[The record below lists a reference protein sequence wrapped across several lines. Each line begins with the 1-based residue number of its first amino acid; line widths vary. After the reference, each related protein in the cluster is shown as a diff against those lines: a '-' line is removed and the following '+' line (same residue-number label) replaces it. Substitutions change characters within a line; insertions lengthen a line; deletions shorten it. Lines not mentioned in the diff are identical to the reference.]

1 MICLYYN
8 ILCVFF
14 SLKHYLISLLYTRCV
29 VYLLMALLTT
39 VQLFIDE
46 LLYVLVTIILSS
58 LVAIVVTPNMMLSEF
73 TLTIA
78 AIILFVDVDL
88 TINLM

>member
-1 MICLYYN
+1 
-8 ILCVFF
+8 
-14 SLKHYLISLLYTRCV
+14 
-29 VYLLMALLTT
+29 MALLTT